1 MKLNMIDK
9 YILIVLIVLLMPFKS
24 LANSLTVGV
33 IEYPPHIDFKNN
45 IKSEKA
51 YKYVHAVLERKFSD
65 IKYIKYPT
73 KRALAE
79 LKKGNIDL
87 LYPIDDPTN
96 QLNLLTNAFFY
107 STPGLCFKKKNFI
120 PILSATHLLKKL
132 AIGVPSGTKLV
143 PTLANSQANLI
154 DIKGADS
161 LNRGVELLRLGRL
174 DALFHPNPIKI
185 YNETNPLSKEIA
197 CSYFHGYSS
206 EVHIAIKPNMDKKI
220 FKIIDDAFTIAQN
233 ETSYE
238 YFFTQ
243 K

>member
-1 MKLNMIDK
+1 MINK
-9 YILIVLIVLLMPFKS
+9 YSLIALIILLMPEKAIS
-24 LANSLTVGV
+24 NSLTVGV

-51 YKYVHAVLERKFSD
+51 YKYVHAILERKFSD

-73 KRALAE
+73 KRALSE

-87 LYPIDDPTN
+87 LYPVDDPFNKLN
-96 QLNLLTNAFFY
+96 QLSNAFFY

-120 PILSATHLLKKL
+120 PILSATHLFKKL
-132 AIGVPSGTKLV
+132 AIGIPSGTKIV
-143 PTLANSQANLI
+143 PTLEHSQANLI
-154 DIKGADS
+154 NIKGTDS
-161 LNRGVELLRLGRL
+161 LNRGIELLRLGRL
-174 DALFHPNPIKI
+174 DALFHPSPIKL
-185 YNETNPLSKEIA
+185 YNENNPLSKEIA

-206 EVHIAIKPNMDKKI
+206 EVHIATRPNMDKKT
-220 FKIIDDAFTIAQN
+220 FKLIDNAFSIAQN

>member
-1 MKLNMIDK
+1 MINR
-9 YILIVLIVLLMPFKS
+9 YALIALTLSLVPFKATS
-24 LANSLTVGV
+24 NSLTVGV

-65 IKYIKYPT
+65 IKYIKYPS
-73 KRALAE
+73 KRALSE

-87 LYPIDDPTN
+87 LYPVDDPFN
-96 QLNLLTNAFFY
+96 KLNLLSNAFFY

-120 PILSATHLLKKL
+120 PILSATHLFKKL
-132 AIGVPSGTKLV
+132 TVGVPSGTKIV
-143 PTLANSQANLI
+143 PTLESSQANLI
-154 DIKGADS
+154 NIKGADS
-161 LNRGVELLRLGRL
+161 LNRGIELLRLGRL
-174 DALFHPNPIKI
+174 DALFHPNPIKL
-185 YNETNPLSKEIA
+185 YNESNPLSKEIA

-206 EVHIAIKPNMDKKI
+206 EVHIATKPNMDKKTY
-220 FKIIDDAFTIAQN
+220 KIIDNAFSIAQN

>member
-1 MKLNMIDK
+1 MINK
-9 YILIVLIVLLMPFKS
+9 YTLIALIILFMPLKAIS
-24 LANSLTVGV
+24 NSLTVGV

-73 KRALAE
+73 KRALSE

-87 LYPIDDPTN
+87 LYPVDDPFN
-96 QLNLLTNAFFY
+96 KLNHLSNAFFY
-107 STPGLCFKKKNFI
+107 STPGLCFKKQNFI
-120 PILSATHLLKKL
+120 PILSATHLFKKL
-132 AIGVPSGTKLV
+132 AVGVPSGTKIV
-143 PTLANSQANLI
+143 PTLEHSQANLI
-154 DIKGADS
+154 NIKGTDS
-161 LNRGVELLRLGRL
+161 LNRGIKLLRLGRL
-174 DALFHPNPIKI
+174 DALFHPNPIKL
-185 YNETNPLSKEIA
+185 YNENNPLSKEIA

-206 EVHIAIKPNMDKKI
+206 EVHIATKPNMDKKTL
-220 FKIIDDAFTIAQN
+220 KIIDNAFSIAQN